1 MMGNLVFFHPDGTAE
16 ILPAN
21 KSPEVPEPITIYCDL
36 CNEPL
41 AITPASDDGVYLR
54 CMKCA
59 TVNGKPT
66 PPQ

>member
-1 MMGNLVFFHPDGTAE
+1 MGNLVFFHPDGTAE
-16 ILPAN
+16 ILPATT
-21 KSPEVPEPITIYCDL
+21 SPEAPEPITIYCDL

-41 AITPASDDGVYLR
+41 AITPATEDGVYLR
-54 CMKCA
+54 CVKCA

>member
-21 KSPEVPEPITIYCDL
+21 KSQEAPEPITIYCDL

>member
-1 MMGNLVFFHPDGTAE
+1 MGNLVFFHPDGTAE

-21 KSPEVPEPITIYCDL
+21 KSPEAPEPITIYCDL

-41 AITPASDDGVYLR
+41 AITPTSDDGVYLR
-54 CMKCA
+54 CVKCA

-66 PPQ
+66 QTQ